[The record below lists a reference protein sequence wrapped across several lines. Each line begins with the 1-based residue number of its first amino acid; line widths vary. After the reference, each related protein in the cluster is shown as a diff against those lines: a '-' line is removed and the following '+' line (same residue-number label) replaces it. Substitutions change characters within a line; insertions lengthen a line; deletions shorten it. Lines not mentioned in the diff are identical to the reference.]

1 MTLARCVAFVAGLL
15 LLGCSPTPERLPP
28 QGQILLFIAT
38 DAPLP
43 PAPGARAEPLD
54 PPALF
59 DHLRIDIGREEQLA
73 SDAAPVRRD
82 FAVHRG
88 LFENGP
94 ISVGIAPPTEESG
107 FAARARLYRA
117 ADARAGLPAPS
128 SCIDQTLLLPTVG
141 ASGVMRL
148 LMTLRVDDT
157 ERPGVLERPVSIEA
171 TTPSGVAVGSWPGAA
186 TVPCDSPAE
195 PGEVCV
201 PGGAFWM
208 GDPELKNDTDVEDA
222 DREHLVVVSPFFID
236 THEVTV
242 GELRAAQADLSA
254 AQLPLPPVWSGSNK
268 GLTEDDY
275 STFTLQ
281 ASDADPADAQAA
293 LPVNAVV
300 WQTARAYCRARG
312 RDLPSEAMFEF
323 LASGRGRERR
333 YVWGDDSPNCEDA
346 IAARAGFGV
355 YATFEGACRA
365 SGSPGGVVP
374 AGGGDR
380 DRLALGA
387 SDADEVLDLAGNL
400 SEWMLDWFN
409 AEDEGVWITPG
420 VQTDPVALAPG
431 RLGERR
437 AVRGGSW
444 RGRYV
449 ELRAAARVGRDP
461 AAENRS
467 LGFRCARRP

>member
-1 MTLARCVAFVAGLL
+1 MSFRPSATSICWLL
-15 LLGCSPTPERLPP
+15 FAGCSPEPESLPP

-43 PAPGARAEPLD
+43 PAPGTSLDPLD
-54 PPALF
+54 PPPLF
-59 DHLRIDIGREEQLA
+59 DHLRIDVGSRQELA
-73 SDAAPVRRD
+73 DDAPPLRRD

-88 LFENGP
+88 LFESGP
-94 ISVGIAPPTEESG
+94 ISVGIAPPTHESG

-117 ADARAGLPAPS
+117 ANARAGLPAPS
-128 SCIDQTLLLPTVG
+128 SCIDQTLLLPTVDVDG
-141 ASGVMRL
+141 IERL
-148 LMTLRVDDT
+148 LVTLRVDDT
-157 ERPGVLERPVSIEA
+157 EHPGVIEQPVSAEA
-171 TTPSGVAVGSWPGAA
+171 APTGTAVGSWPGAA
-186 TVPCDSPAE
+186 AVPCGE
-195 PGEVCV
+195 PPQDGEICV

-208 GDPELKNDTDVEDA
+208 GDPELKNDTDVQDA
-222 DREHLVVVSPFFID
+222 EREHLVVVSPFFID

-242 GELRAAQADLSA
+242 AELRAAQAELSA
-254 AQLPLPPVWSGSNK
+254 AQAPLPPFWSGSNR
-268 GLTEDDY
+268 GLAEDDY

-281 ASDADPADAQAA
+281 ASDEDPADTQAA

-300 WQTARAYCRARG
+300 WETARAYCQARG

-323 LASGRGRERR
+323 MASGRGREHR
-333 YVWGDDSPNCEDA
+333 YVWGDDSPNCDDA
-346 IAARAGFGV
+346 VAARAGFGV
-355 YATFEGACRA
+355 YATFEGACRP
-365 SGSPGGVVP
+365 SGNPGGVLP
-374 AGGGDR
+374 AGGGSR
-380 DRLALGA
+380 DRLAL
-387 SDADEVLDLAGNL
+387 DPNRENDVLDLAGNL

-409 AEDEGVWITPG
+409 AEDEGVWATAG
-420 VQTDPVALAPG
+420 VQTDPVALDVG
-431 RLGERR
+431 RLGARR